1 VLRDANKELQRN
13 SNKSAVVFTMSSM
26 RESSRLARLWRRLA
40 GRWVYGNAVFFA
52 RREKSR
58 NPELS
63 PAGNNSTL
71 TLVKTFVLATGVCM
85 AYEVAKHLL
94 FPNITPWRS
103 HSATVALVGVA
114 STVAAYCVLR
124 TRLSD
129 FEEMRRAQVEKT
141 GLSRAIEQAA
151 EAIVITDVHANIQY
165 VNPAFVAMTGY
176 RAEEAIGQNTRLLKS
191 GDQNSVYYKDLWQT
205 IAAGEV
211 WHGELM
217 NRRKDGSHYLEEM
230 TITPVRDTRGKITNY
245 IAIKQDVTERRAAEE
260 ARRFLASIVDSSED
274 AIVGHTLE
282 GTIVSWNRGAEAIF
296 GYSAGEVV
304 GKPVSTLVAPER
316 TDNARQ
322 VAQALAYGRSA
333 RFEGVGLTKNGKRID
348 ISLCACPIKDSQGQV
363 AAASAI
369 IRDITASK
377 HAERARDLLASI
389 VESSDD
395 AIIGK
400 TLDGMIVSWNKG
412 AEALYGYRGDEV
424 LGRPISILAPQDNA
438 DEVPLI
444 LDKIKGGELVSRFET
459 VRVRKD
465 GTRIYVSLTASP
477 IENGRGEIVGASVI
491 AHDITERERAKQLD
505 RGRRDIVESIVQR
518 LPIDQIMRKL
528 ISVVENQAAGLGM
541 SVVLSENG
549 RLYHLASNLPG
560 TIVQAT
566 NGMEAQ
572 LNEENAGDRVASP
585 WRRVISDRETDAFWI
600 AFREASLQA
609 GYQACWAAP
618 ILSASGDVLGVVA
631 LCRQDRNDPTANDQ
645 KLIDMTVQL
654 AAVAIEQRRLHD
666 RLFFQA
672 HHDMLTGLP
681 NRFLL
686 DDRLTQCVARARRD
700 GTSCAVLQIDLD
712 RFKLINDCF
721 GHAIGDALLKAVVE
735 RLGSCVRQTDTL
747 SRVGGDEFTL
757 ILTDLH
763 DVEDAHMV
771 AEQLLATLQKPFDIP
786 GTEIFVT
793 CSIGIALYPQDAT
806 DAATLLKN
814 GDAAMYRAKN
824 SGKNQWHGSIPEA
837 APVGNRLELE
847 NCLHRALDRN
857 ELEVFYQPIYN
868 TATGR
873 LASMEAL
880 LRWRH
885 PRLGLLPP
893 SQFVGIAEETGL
905 IVPIGNW
912 VMKQACRDARGW
924 QASSGAGCKV
934 SVNVSAVQFARSDL
948 VQLVSSVLAETGL
961 QPSRLELEVTESAV
975 MRNME
980 LSCRQMADLRALGV
994 SIAIDDF
1001 GTGYSALSYLQQL
1014 PVDYVKIDQSFVR
1027 EMSSGT
1033 SPARLVQAIVRMAH
1047 ALGLKVTAEGIETQ
1061 AQLAALREFG
1071 CDQVQG
1077 FLLGRPMP
1085 VFETAPSSYLN
1096 YAADPIALVG

>member
-1 VLRDANKELQRN
+1 
-13 SNKSAVVFTMSSM
+13 M
-26 RESSRLARLWRRLA
+26 RGGSRLTLLCRRLA
-40 GRWVYGNAVFFA
+40 MRWSYGDLVLSA
-52 RREKSR
+52 RRETSR

-63 PAGNNSTL
+63 PAGSNSTL
-71 TLVKTFVLATGVCM
+71 TLVKTFLLATCVCI
-85 AYEVAKHLL
+85 AYEVAKYLL
-94 FPNITPWRS
+94 FPNITSWRS
-103 HSATVALVGVA
+103 HSATVVLVGVA
-114 STVAAYCVLR
+114 STVAACFMLR

-129 FEEMRRAQVEKT
+129 FEQVRRAQVEKT

-176 RAEEAIGQNTRLLKS
+176 RADEVIGQSTRLLKS
-191 GDQNSVYYKDLWQT
+191 GRQHAAYYKDLWRT
-205 IAAGEV
+205 IVAGEV

-217 NRRKDGSHYLEEM
+217 NRRRDGSHYLEEM
-230 TITPVRDTRGKITNY
+230 TITPVRDTRGEITNY
-245 IAIKQDVTERRAAEE
+245 IAIKQYVTERRAAEE
-260 ARRFLASIVDSSED
+260 ARRFLASIVESSED
-274 AIVGHTLE
+274 AIVGRTLE

-296 GYSAGEVV
+296 GYDAGEVV
-304 GKPVSTLVAPER
+304 GKSVSMLIAPER

-322 VAQALAYGRSA
+322 VAQALAHGRSA
-333 RFEGVGLTKNGKRID
+333 RFEGVGLTKHGKRID
-348 ISLCACPIKDSQGQV
+348 ISLCVCPIKDSQGQV

-377 HAERARDLLASI
+377 QAERARDLLASI

-400 TLDGMIVSWNKG
+400 TLDGTIVSWNKG
-412 AEALYGYRGDEV
+412 AEALYGYRSDEV
-424 LGRPISILAPQDNA
+424 LGRSISILAPDDNA

-444 LDKIKGGELVSRFET
+444 LDKIRGGELVSRFET

-465 GTRIYVSLTASP
+465 GTRIHVSLTASP
-477 IENGRGEIVGASVI
+477 IESGRGEIVGASVI
-491 AHDITERERAKQLD
+491 ARDITERESAKQLD
-505 RGRRDIVESIVQR
+505 RGRRDIVESILQR

-528 ISVVENQAAGLGM
+528 IGVVENRAAGLGM
-541 SVVLSENG
+541 SILLSENG

-560 TIVQAT
+560 AVVQAT
-566 NGMEAQ
+566 NGIAAH
-572 LNEENAGDRVASP
+572 LNEESTGDRVASP
-585 WRRVISDRETDAFWI
+585 WRRVIGDRETDAFWV
-600 AFREASLQA
+600 AFRDASLQA
-609 GYQACWAAP
+609 GYPACWSAP

-631 LCRQDRNDPTANDQ
+631 ICRQHREDLTANDQ

-666 RLFFQA
+666 RLYFQA
-672 HHDMLTGLP
+672 HHDILTGLP

-686 DDRLTQCVARARRD
+686 QDRLTQCVARARRD

-721 GHAIGDALLKAVVE
+721 GHATGDALLKAVAQ
-735 RLGSCVRQTDTL
+735 RLSSCVRQTDTL

-757 ILTDLH
+757 VLTDLQN
-763 DVEDAHMV
+763 VEDAHMV

-793 CSIGIALYPQDAT
+793 CSIGIAMYPQEAT
-806 DAATLLKN
+806 EAATLLKN
-814 GDAAMYRAKN
+814 ADAAVYRAKN
-824 SGKNQWHGSIPEA
+824 NGKNQWHGSIPEA
-837 APVGNRLELE
+837 AQVGNRLELE

-857 ELEVFYQPIYN
+857 ELEVFYQPIFN
-868 TATGR
+868 SASGR

-885 PRLGLLPP
+885 PRLGLVPP
-893 SQFVGIAEETGL
+893 GQFIGIAEETGL

-912 VMKQACRDARGW
+912 VMKRACRDARGW
-924 QASSGAGCKV
+924 QASSDAGCKV

-948 VQLVSSVLAETGL
+948 VQLVSSILAETDL
-961 QPSRLELEVTESAV
+961 DPSRLELEVTESAV

-980 LSCRQMADLRALGV
+980 LSCRQMAALRALGV

-1014 PVDYVKIDQSFVR
+1014 PADYVKIDQSFVR

-1061 AQLAALREFG
+1061 AQLAALRQFG

-1085 VFETAPSSYLN
+1085 VFETVPSSYLDR
-1096 YAADPIALVG
+1096 AADTIALVG